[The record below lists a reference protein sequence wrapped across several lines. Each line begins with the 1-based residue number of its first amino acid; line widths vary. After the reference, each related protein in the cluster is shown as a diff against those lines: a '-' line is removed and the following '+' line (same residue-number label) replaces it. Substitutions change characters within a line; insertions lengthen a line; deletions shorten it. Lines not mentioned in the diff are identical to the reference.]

1 MIKATLGS
9 CTTHRNVSVS
19 SNWLAYLYIIVL
31 EYSVNMPAICK
42 SDGDTPRLE
51 KKRSI
56 RMKVK
61 VEIEKQS
68 ERYDPQMGAKIIS
81 TASFSLDF

>member
-1 MIKATLGS
+1 MARVCVDVL
-9 CTTHRNVSVS
+9 H
-19 SNWLAYLYIIVL
+19 WLAILYIIVL
-31 EYSVNMPAICK
+31 EYSVNMPTICK

-68 ERYDPQMGAKIIS
+68 ERCDPQMRAKFIS
-81 TASFSLDF
+81 TACFSLDF

>member
-1 MIKATLGS
+1 MFY
-9 CTTHRNVSVS
+9 
-19 SNWLAYLYIIVL
+19 NWLPILYIIVL

-68 ERYDPQMGAKIIS
+68 DICDPLMPAKITS
-81 TASFSLDF
+81 NACFSLDF

>member
-1 MIKATLGS
+1 MFY
-9 CTTHRNVSVS
+9 
-19 SNWLAYLYIIVL
+19 NWLPILYIIVL

-61 VEIEKQS
+61 VEIEKQT
-68 ERYDPQMGAKIIS
+68 ERCDPQMGAKIYEYCLLFTRFLRIKKI
-81 TASFSLDF
+81 FCNM

>member
-1 MIKATLGS
+1 MFY
-9 CTTHRNVSVS
+9 
-19 SNWLAYLYIIVL
+19 NWLPILYIIVL

-68 ERYDPQMGAKIIS
+68 DICDPLMAPKLSAMPAFHSI
-81 TASFSLDF
+81 FKD

>member
-1 MIKATLGS
+1 MF
-9 CTTHRNVSVS
+9 C
-19 SNWLAYLYIIVL
+19 NWLAILYIIVI

-51 KKRSI
+51 KKRSM

-68 ERYDPQMGAKIIS
+68 DKCDPGMRAKITS
-81 TASFSLDF
+81 TACFSLDF